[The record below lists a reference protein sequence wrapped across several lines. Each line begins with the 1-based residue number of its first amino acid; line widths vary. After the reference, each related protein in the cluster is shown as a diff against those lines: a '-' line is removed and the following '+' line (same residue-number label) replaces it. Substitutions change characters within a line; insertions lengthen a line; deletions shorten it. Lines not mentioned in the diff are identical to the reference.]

1 MLEPYTWGLILWK
14 EILFFLQNITAMW
27 QACFNERTQTL
38 CLGRSLSD
46 TNWSRVLN
54 RHGLVTFPPTA
65 AVKQVSSV
73 SGVPGPILVLTEQL
87 SLHLYTEEL
96 SRLYY
101 VIWHT

>member
-1 MLEPYTWGLILWK
+1 M
-14 EILFFLQNITAMW
+14 
-27 QACFNERTQTL
+27 
-38 CLGRSLSD
+38 
-46 TNWSRVLN
+46 LN

-73 SGVPGPILVLTEQL
+73 SGVPGPILVLTVQL

-96 SRLYY
+96 SRIYY